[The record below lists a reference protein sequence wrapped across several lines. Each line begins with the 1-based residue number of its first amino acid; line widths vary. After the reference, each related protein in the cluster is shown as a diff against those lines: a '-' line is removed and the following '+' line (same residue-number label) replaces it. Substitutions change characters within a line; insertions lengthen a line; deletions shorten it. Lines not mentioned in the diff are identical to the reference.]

1 MVRKFKVFV
10 AYINLKSVLQE
21 KAQTMIM
28 NDAIIT
34 GSYSKIVLVV
44 DKPYLEIKIGT

>member
-1 MVRKFKVFV
+1 MVREVQGVFV

-34 GSYSKIVLVV
+34 GSCKIVL
-44 DKPYLEIKIGT
+44 KS